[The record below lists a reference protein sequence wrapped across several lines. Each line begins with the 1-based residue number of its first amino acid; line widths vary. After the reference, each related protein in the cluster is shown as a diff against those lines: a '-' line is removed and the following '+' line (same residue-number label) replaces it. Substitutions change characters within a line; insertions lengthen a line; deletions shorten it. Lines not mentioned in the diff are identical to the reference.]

1 MKYLIFILLLI
12 LLILSY
18 YLSKKIMTLNNE
30 YNRVVDKH
38 TALFSLIKK
47 KTETITADKDEEVV
61 ETLEKINTISD
72 LNQRIIEIL
81 NYPDTSM
88 NDDILAALNDY
99 NEEVEHWDQV
109 KKENRRLSMM
119 LGYIE
124 YNKYKVKL

>member
-38 TALFSLIKK
+38 TALFSMIKK
-47 KTETITADKDEEVV
+47 KTETITADKDEEV

-81 NYPDTSM
+81 NYPDISM

>member
-1 MKYLIFILLLI
+1 MKYIIFIILLI

-38 TALFSLIKK
+38 TALFGLIKK
-47 KTETITADKDEEVV
+47 KSDNITSKNDEDVTKE
-61 ETLEKINTISD
+61 LERINNISD

-81 NYPDTSM
+81 NYPDSYM
-88 NDDILAALNDY
+88 NDEILNALNEY
-99 NEEVEHWDQV
+99 NEEADHWNHI
-109 KKENRRLSMM
+109 KMEYGRLSMM

-124 YNKYKVKL
+124 YNKYRVGK

>member
-18 YLSKKIMTLNNE
+18 YLSKKIITLNNE

-38 TALFSLIKK
+38 TALFSMIKK

-81 NYPDTSM
+81 NYPDISM

-124 YNKYKVKL
+124 YNKYKVEL

>member
-1 MKYLIFILLLI
+1 
-12 LLILSY
+12 
-18 YLSKKIMTLNNE
+18 MTLNNE

-38 TALFSLIKK
+38 TALFSMIKK

-81 NYPDTSM
+81 NYTDSYM
-88 NDDILAALNDY
+88 NDEILNALDEY
-99 NEEVEHWDQV
+99 NEEADHWNHI
-109 KKENRRLSMM
+109 KMEYGRLSMM

-124 YNKYKVKL
+124 YNKYRVEK

>member
-38 TALFSLIKK
+38 TALFSMIKK
-47 KTETITADKDEEVV
+47 KTEIITADKDEEVV

-124 YNKYKVKL
+124 YNKYKVEL

>member
-1 MKYLIFILLLI
+1 MKYIIFIILLI

-18 YLSKKIMTLNNE
+18 YLSKIIMTLNNE

-38 TALFSLIKK
+38 TALFSMIKK

>member
-1 MKYLIFILLLI
+1 MKYLIFISLLI

-47 KTETITADKDEEVV
+47 KTETITAEKDEEVV

>member
-109 KKENRRLSMM
+109 KKEYGRLSMM

>member
-38 TALFSLIKK
+38 TALFSMIKK
-47 KTETITADKDEEVV
+47 KTETITADKDEEV

-81 NYPDTSM
+81 NYPDISM

-124 YNKYKVKL
+124 YNKYKVEL